1 MADSYFTQLRSYFHT
16 FSRSFTMKGQDFV
29 DQAPLKAGHN
39 ITTDAVRAD
48 EIPYFTYD
56 MNVPGDYDVKIQQLV
71 TGEVGSRVIKEDY
84 ASILKFY
91 DGVELTVK
99 ENTNG
104 ETYQLIDPDTQTVV
118 MGFVDPTDKFDETG
132 EHTADIYQMSLL
144 DEAGNKIPA
153 ANGQTWTFDTF
164 NGTVQFA
171 NGETPASHPAW
182 GKIKIRAFAYVGKKL
197 NNVISEINQ
206 KIEESIGGAVSSSI
220 AIKPFVFKIGSM
232 TKEGN
237 NYKITIPGFVLTT
250 VNSDGLMIGEWSA
263 NDDGSSVV
271 TFEEISDDLANSWN
285 DMNFTSYAFVNKD
298 GSKIT
303 ILNSENI
310 NE

>member
-1 MADSYFTQLRSYFHT
+1 
-16 FSRSFTMKGQDFV
+16 
-29 DQAPLKAGHN
+29 
-39 ITTDAVRAD
+39 
-48 EIPYFTYD
+48 
-56 MNVPGDYDVKIQQLV
+56 
-71 TGEVGSRVIKEDY
+71 
-84 ASILKFY
+84 
-91 DGVELTVK
+91 
-99 ENTNG
+99 
-104 ETYQLIDPDTQTVV
+104 
-118 MGFVDPTDKFDETG
+118 
-132 EHTADIYQMSLL
+132 
-144 DEAGNKIPA
+144 
-153 ANGQTWTFDTF
+153 
-164 NGTVQFA
+164 
-171 NGETPASHPAW
+171 
-182 GKIKIRAFAYVGKKL
+182 
-197 NNVISEINQ
+197 
-206 KIEESIGGAVSSSI
+206 
-220 AIKPFVFKIGSM
+220 M